1 MKKIAVFK
9 MIFLLLF
16 LIGCTP
22 KQVIWTSNP
31 SIQTFNNQFYE
42 AKLEAL
48 KKDRKGEYNFFVI
61 FRLTVSNKT
70 NKELAIDW
78 NKSRYIYKDFIR
90 GGFVFTEFNVED
102 IKNLTIPSNVV
113 ALGHTFSKEIAP
125 VKLVTWARLKDRS
138 IGKDD
143 SGFSPGVIP
152 EGENGI
158 ILVVRQNGKEIRDKI
173 TLNKATK
180 EEGGDLSNV
189 FWNFLTFIAT
199 NIRVRNLSA

>member
-16 LIGCTP
+16 LIGCAP

-48 KKDRKGEYNFFVI
+48 KKDQKGEYNFFVI

-90 GGFVFTEFNVED
+90 GGLVFRGINAED
-102 IKNLTIPSNVV
+102 IKNLTIPLDIISP
-113 ALGHTFSKEIAP
+113 GHTLSKEITP
-125 VKLVTWARLKDRS
+125 VKLVTWAPLKDPS
-138 IGKDD
+138 VGKDE
-143 SGFSPGVIP
+143 SGFSPGIIP
-152 EGENGI
+152 EGENGVL
-158 ILVVRQNGKEIRDKI
+158 LVVRQNGQEIREKI
-173 TLNKATK
+173 TLNIESK
-180 EEGGDLSNV
+180 EEN
-189 FWNFLTFIAT
+189 
-199 NIRVRNLSA
+199 